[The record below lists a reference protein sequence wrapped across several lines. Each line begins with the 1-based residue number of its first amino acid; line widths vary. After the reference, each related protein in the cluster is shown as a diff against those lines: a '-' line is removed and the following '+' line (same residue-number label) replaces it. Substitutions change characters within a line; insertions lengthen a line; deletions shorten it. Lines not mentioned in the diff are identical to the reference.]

1 MMDIPMTIGA
11 VTAEGADRP
20 AAALEAARTPPLL
33 PQPRNG
39 PWIGMLIVPRL
50 QRKVKAALLGIDR

>member
-20 AAALEAARTPPLL
+20 EVLEAVRTPPLL

>member
-11 VTAEGADRP
+11 VTAEGADLL
-20 AAALEAARTPPLL
+20 AAAPEAVRTPPLL

-39 PWIGMLIVPRL
+39 PWIGMLIVPRP
-50 QRKVKAALLGIDR
+50 QRKVKAAILGIDK